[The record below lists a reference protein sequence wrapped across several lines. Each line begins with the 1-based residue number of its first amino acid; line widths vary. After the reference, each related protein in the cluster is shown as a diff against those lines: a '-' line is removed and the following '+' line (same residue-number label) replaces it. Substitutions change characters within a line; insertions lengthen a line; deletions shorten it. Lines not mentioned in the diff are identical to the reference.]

1 MNIGSLRKIKA
12 EQIIGTGGS
21 INGCKHFP
29 QRALKNQGGK
39 KWIGLFVLFAAIIIA
54 ILLAFWSTNESV
66 HGDDSTHTGN
76 YITYDDAAVEG
87 GWDSLSE
94 EEIVDSLNKKVEDG
108 YINISM
114 NAAPVFADGQSEG
127 NLMIV
132 NESVNRYPQQVVI
145 TREDTGETIYTSNA
159 IPVGSKI
166 AADTLD
172 VDLKAG
178 TYDCTAMFHSLDS
191 DTGAVLGSAGA
202 NITITIQ
209 H

>member
-1 MNIGSLRKIKA
+1 MHQSNAHTRKRNTILA
-12 EQIIGTGGS
+12 VVIL
-21 INGCKHFP
+21 C
-29 QRALKNQGGK
+29 
-39 KWIGLFVLFAAIIIA
+39 IA
-54 ILLAFWSTNESV
+54 ILAIAVAMCITAMGPDPLLPASGQE
-66 HGDDSTHTGN
+66 HG
-76 YITYDDAAVEG
+76 ITYDDAAVEG
-87 GWDSLSE
+87 GWESLSE

-145 TREDTGETIYTSNA
+145 TREDTGEIIYTSNA

-172 VDLKAG
+172 VDLEAG
-178 TYDCTAMFHSLDS
+178 TYDCTAMFHSLDP

>member
-1 MNIGSLRKIKA
+1 
-12 EQIIGTGGS
+12 
-21 INGCKHFP
+21 
-29 QRALKNQGGK
+29 
-39 KWIGLFVLFAAIIIA
+39 
-54 ILLAFWSTNESV
+54 
-66 HGDDSTHTGN
+66 
-76 YITYDDAAVEG
+76 
-87 GWDSLSE
+87 
-94 EEIVDSLNKKVEDG
+94 
-108 YINISM
+108 
-114 NAAPVFADGQSEG
+114 
-127 NLMIV
+127 MIV

-172 VDLKAG
+172 VDLEAG
-178 TYDCTAMFHSLDS
+178 TYDCTAMFHSLDP

>member
-1 MNIGSLRKIKA
+1 MQQSNAHTRKRNTI
-12 EQIIGTGGS
+12 
-21 INGCKHFP
+21 
-29 QRALKNQGGK
+29 L
-39 KWIGLFVLFAAIIIA
+39 AAVILCIA
-54 ILLAFWSTNESV
+54 ILAIAVAMCITAMGPGPLLPTSGQE
-66 HGDDSTHTGN
+66 HG
-76 YITYDDAAVEG
+76 ITYDDAAVEG

-178 TYDCTAMFHSLDS
+178 TYDCTAMFHSLDP

>member
-1 MNIGSLRKIKA
+1 MTQRKNTWCSAWAGRAGITLA
-12 EQIIGTGGS
+12 LLCVLGVFSCFLSGCQEQEHTT
-21 INGCKHFP
+21 
-29 QRALKNQGGK
+29 R
-39 KWIGLFVLFAAIIIA
+39 
-54 ILLAFWSTNESV
+54 NE
-66 HGDDSTHTGN
+66 G
-76 YITYDDAAVEG
+76 ITYDDAAVEG

-172 VDLKAG
+172 VDLEAG
-178 TYDCTAMFHSLDS
+178 TYDCTAMFHSLDP

>member
-1 MNIGSLRKIKA
+1 MRFNTQMQR
-12 EQIIGTGGS
+12 
-21 INGCKHFP
+21 FP
-29 QRALKNQGGK
+29 PTDTKKSGWK
-39 KWIGLFVLFAAIIIA
+39 KWIGFFILFTAIIIA
-54 ILLAFWSTNESV
+54 ILLAFWSAKGPV
-66 HGDDSTHTGN
+66 HEDDSTHTGN
-76 YITYDDAAVEG
+76 YITYDDAAEEG

-172 VDLKAG
+172 VDLEAG
-178 TYDCTAMFHSLDS
+178 TYDCTAMFHSLDP

>member
-1 MNIGSLRKIKA
+1 MQQSNAHTRKRNTI
-12 EQIIGTGGS
+12 
-21 INGCKHFP
+21 
-29 QRALKNQGGK
+29 L
-39 KWIGLFVLFAAIIIA
+39 AAVILCIA
-54 ILLAFWSTNESV
+54 ILAIAVAMCITAMGPDPLLPTPGQE
-66 HGDDSTHTGN
+66 HG
-76 YITYDDAAVEG
+76 ITYDDAAVEG
-87 GWDSLSE
+87 GWDSLSAE
-94 EEIVDSLNKKVEDG
+94 AIVESLNKKVEDG

-114 NAAPVFADGQSEG
+114 NAAPVFADGQSAG

-172 VDLKAG
+172 VDLEAG
-178 TYDCTAMFHSLDS
+178 TYDCTAMFHSLDP